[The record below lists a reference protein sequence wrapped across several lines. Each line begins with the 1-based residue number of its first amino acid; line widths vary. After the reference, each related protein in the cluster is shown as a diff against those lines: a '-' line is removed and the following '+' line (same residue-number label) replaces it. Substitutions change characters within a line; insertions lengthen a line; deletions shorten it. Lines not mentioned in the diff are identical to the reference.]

1 MSPQGIR
8 IGRLQP
14 EDIPAAARLAGQAFA
29 SDRQTQ
35 MKALG
40 EAEPFDMEKYTLESM
55 PSHLTSRTCHV
66 LKAVDEAT
74 GELAGVC
81 NWGIKGFVPRRMPF
95 FEDRV
100 AEAAAEQDARPA
112 EDTRQQQQEK
122 QPEQE
127 EAAQPTAAAAA
138 EEEEETDPIK
148 CLVALTDADMRAW
161 MAEVMPAGTRCLFII
176 GLTVSSAHQSRGVG
190 SALLRWGK
198 DICDDSGVFAWVHS
212 SDAAWGMYR
221 KSGFEVVRS
230 LDVDLD
236 EYAPCRPPGE
246 GADARWGRYVFR
258 YMKYVPKKEEGGGR
272 EGGLRL
278 KALRKEGNG
287 REVGDGLELT
297 AAR

>member
-8 IGRLQP
+8 IGRLQT

-55 PSHLTSRTCHV
+55 PSHLASRTCHV

-100 AEAAAEQDARPA
+100 AEAAAEQDAIPA
-112 EDTRQQQQEK
+112 EDTRQQKQEK
-122 QPEQE
+122 QLEQE
-127 EAAQPTAAAAA
+127 EAAQPVAAAAAA
-138 EEEEETDPIK
+138 EETDPIK
-148 CLVALTDADMRAW
+148 RLVALTDADMRAW
-161 MAEVMPAGTRCLFII
+161 MAEVMPVGTRCLFII
-176 GLTVSSAHQSRGVG
+176 GLTVSPAHQGRGVG
-190 SALLRWGK
+190 SALLRWGR
-198 DICDDSGVFAWVHS
+198 DICDDSGAFAWVHA

-221 KSGFEVVRS
+221 RSGFEVVRS

-246 GADARWGRYVFR
+246 EGADARWGRYVFR
-258 YMKYVPKKEEGGGR
+258 YMKEW
-272 EGGLRL
+272 
-278 KALRKEGNG
+278 
-287 REVGDGLELT
+287 
-297 AAR
+297 

>member
-29 SDRQTQ
+29 GDRQTQ
-35 MKALG
+35 MKAMG

-81 NWGIKGFVPRRMPF
+81 NWGIKGFVPRRMPL

-100 AEAAAEQDARPA
+100 AEAAAEQDARLA
-112 EDTRQQQQEK
+112 EDTR

-127 EAAQPTAAAAA
+127 EASQPAPAA
-138 EEEEETDPIK
+138 EETDPIK
-148 CLVALTDADMRAW
+148 RLVALTDADMRAW

-176 GLTVSSAHQSRGVG
+176 GLTVSPAHQGRGVG

-198 DICDDSGVFAWVHS
+198 DICDDSGAFAWVHS
-212 SDAAWGMYR
+212 SDAAWRMYR

-258 YMKYVPKKEEGGGR
+258 YMKYVPKKVEGGER
-272 EGGLRL
+272 EAG
-278 KALRKEGNG
+278 
-287 REVGDGLELT
+287 
-297 AAR
+297 